1 MGVVMF
7 ENRLSKPIFSV
18 HAVEQFVAR
27 CAPTTSLPDALN
39 LLRAAASRATFIRSK
54 GGARFWAAPDIDAIL
69 VVRGSN
75 KVTTVYRGDDVPEV
89 EDVPNLPA
97 DGRAAWK
104 AALTYVQERADAGDH
119 RAAAITARLRD
130 EGTIFAAYGIRG

>member
-1 MGVVMF
+1 MS
-7 ENRLSKPIFSV
+7 EIRLVKPVFTV
-18 HAVEQFVAR
+18 HAVEQFIAR
-27 CAPTTSLPDALN
+27 CASTTSYPDALN
-39 LLRAAASRATFIRSK
+39 LLRGAAARATFIRTK
-54 GGARFWAAPDIDAIL
+54 GGARFWATPEIGAIL

-75 KVTTVYRGDDVPEV
+75 NRVATVYRGDDVPEL

-104 AALTYVQERADAGDH
+104 EALTYVQERAEAGDR
-119 RAAAITARLRD
+119 RAAQIAARLRD

>member
-1 MGVVMF
+1 MS
-7 ENRLSKPIFSV
+7 ENRLLKPVFTV
-18 HAVEQFVAR
+18 HAVEQFIAR
-27 CAPTTSLPDALN
+27 CASSTSYPDALN
-39 LLRAAASRATFIRSK
+39 LLRAAAARATFIRSK
-54 GGARFWAAPDIDAIL
+54 GGARFWATPEIGAIL

-75 KVTTVYRGDDVPEV
+75 NRVATVYRGDDVPEL

-104 AALTYVQERADAGDH
+104 AALTYVQERAEAGD
-119 RAAAITARLRD
+119 RKAAQIAARLRD